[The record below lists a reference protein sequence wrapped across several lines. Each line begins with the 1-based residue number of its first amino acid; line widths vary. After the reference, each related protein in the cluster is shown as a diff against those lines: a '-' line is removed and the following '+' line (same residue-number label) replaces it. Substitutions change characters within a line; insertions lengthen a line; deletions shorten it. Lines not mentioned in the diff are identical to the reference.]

1 LLSPRP
7 SAAGR
12 NENCP
17 STFHDFQLH
26 KMVVRFSIASKGKM
40 NLQSQGKPLLAL
52 TNVAC
57 GLRDF

>member
-1 LLSPRP
+1 
-7 SAAGR
+7 
-12 NENCP
+12 
-17 STFHDFQLH
+17 
-26 KMVVRFSIASKGKM
+26 MVVRFSIASKGKM